1 MRELSLFTGA
11 GGGVLGTKLLG
22 WETVGY
28 VEWDEY
34 CQRILRQ
41 RIEDGAFDEAPIFG
55 DIRAFVGEGFAGA
68 YKGMVDVITAGF
80 PCQPFSV
87 AGKKQGEQDERNM
100 WPATWDCINAIRPP
114 YILLENVTNILTN
127 EYARTIYRNLA
138 ESGYD
143 ARWRCLSAAELG
155 APHLRDRLWIFGFD
169 TNRVHADRS
178 GEPRGAHKDTAKRP
192 PPKAEQ
198 AGNGWEPELGAVD
211 AAQRISTY
219 PDALRILHGMDSRMD
234 RYKAAGNGQVPQVVA
249 KAWRLL
255 THEG

>member
-41 RIEDGAFDEAPIFG
+41 RIEDGIFDRAPIFG
-55 DIRAFVGEGFAGA
+55 DIRAFVDEGFAEA
-68 YKGMVDVITAGF
+68 YKGMVDIITAGF

-87 AGKKQGEQDERNM
+87 AGEQKGEQDERNM
-100 WPATWDCINAIRPP
+100 WPATWRCIDEIRPP
-114 YILLENVTNILTN
+114 YVLLENVTGIVNN
-127 EYARTIYRNLA
+127 PYAGTIYRNLA

-143 ARWRCLSAAELG
+143 ARWRCLSASEVG
-155 APHLRDRLWIFGFD
+155 APHKRDRWWLVAYTNGNGLEENAHDRLLRKQGHPKFRVSSSEELQLW
-169 TNRVHADRS
+169 
-178 GEPRGAHKDTAKRP
+178 DTATPPRTSFCGMGDGVAHRP
-192 PPKAEQ
+192 NRLKA
-198 AGNGWEPELGAVD
+198 V
-211 AAQRISTY
+211 
-219 PDALRILHGMDSRMD
+219 
-234 RYKAAGNGQVPQVVA
+234 GNGQVPQVVERV
-249 KAWRLL
+249 WRLL